1 MNICIYTSSVQS
13 ITNHINITHL
23 INERPN
29 HNYSFLVVKRDEK
42 ILTLKDKLKKVYGE
56 LRSDDGRYDYGRD
69 LIKLD
74 EKLMHMGQPISKFN
88 LETEFVDKVN
98 DSKSESFLLKN
109 KPDIILQAGAGIL
122 KENIFNKARIAT
134 INVHHG
140 IAPEIRGIDST
151 FWCMFYGIK
160 EKIGVTCHII
170 DEHLDTGAIIHQEAL
185 VTKTQSLLDIQSENY
200 LMGRNVLVKGIDR
213 LGKGNIKI
221 EKQGEVKS
229 WYFGVVN
236 PFLYYALKKR
246 NFSPIMKI
254 SDKAF
259 KMKERNIVIPA

>member
-13 ITNHINITHL
+13 ITNLINITHL
-23 INERPN
+23 INERPK
-29 HNYSFLVVKRDEK
+29 HNYSFLVVKQEEK
-42 ILTLKDKLKKVYGE
+42 IISLKDKLKRFYGE
-56 LRSDDGRYDYGRD
+56 LRSDDGRYDYQRD
-69 LIKLD
+69 LIKLN
-74 EKLMHMGQPISKFN
+74 EKLFHLGQPISKFN
-88 LETEFVDKVN
+88 METEFVAQVN
-98 DSKSESFLLKN
+98 DAKSEAFLIKN

-122 KENIFNKARIAT
+122 RENIFSKAGIAT

-160 EKIGVTCHII
+160 EKIGVSCHII
-170 DEHLDTGAIIHQEAL
+170 DEHLDTGAIIHQQILA
-185 VTKTQSLLDIQSENY
+185 TKAQSFIEIQYENY
-200 LMGRNVLVKGIDR
+200 LLGRDVLVKGIDR
-213 LGKGNIKI
+213 LDIGNLKI

-254 SDKAF
+254 SDKTH

>member
-13 ITNHINITHL
+13 ITNFINITHL
-23 INERPN
+23 INERPK

-42 ILTLKDKLKKVYGE
+42 VLSLNDKLKKVYGE
-56 LRSDDGRYDYGRD
+56 LRSDDGRYDYQRD
-69 LIKLD
+69 LITLDKKL
-74 EKLMHMGQPISKFN
+74 LHLGQPISKFK
-88 LETEFVDKVN
+88 LETEYITQVN
-98 DSKSESFLLKN
+98 DTKSEAFLLKS
-109 KPDIILQAGAGIL
+109 KPDVILQAGAGIL
-122 KENIFNKARIAT
+122 KENIFSKAGIAT

-140 IAPEIRGIDST
+140 IVPEIRGIDST

-160 EKIGVTCHII
+160 EKIGVTCHMI

-185 VTKTQSLLDIQSENY
+185 ITKSQSLIDIQTENY
-200 LMGRNVLVKGIDR
+200 LMGRNVLVKGIDK
-213 LGKGNIKI
+213 LEMGNLKI

-254 SDKAF
+254 SDKSY
-259 KMKERNIVIPA
+259 KMKERNMVIPA